1 MSMRNLSSWL
11 LIGIGLIVAFF
22 GVRHL
27 LIQYRSQQNAAVQW
41 QKEERA
47 AKQGPKPNVA
57 AVRPQPSRLMPGE
70 SVGHLVIPRLGA
82 SLYVVEGAE
91 KEDLENGPGHVV
103 GTAMP
108 GPTGNCVIAGH
119 RDTVFRQLKDI
130 HPGDEIV
137 METHEASYHYR
148 VKEMN
153 IILPTNT
160 KCLMPTPK
168 AELHLITCYPF
179 YFVGNAPKRYV
190 VSADLE
196 NVQTA
201 TAKAP
206 RPPA

>member
-1 MSMRNLSSWL
+1 MRNLFSWL
-11 LIGIGLIVAFF
+11 LICIGVVVAFF

-27 LIQYRSQQNAAVQW
+27 FIEHQSQQKAAVHW
-41 QKEERA
+41 QKVEEA
-47 AKQGPKPNVA
+47 ARQQRRLDTTP
-57 AVRPQPSRLMPGE
+57 VRPRPSRLMPGE

-137 METHEASYHYR
+137 VETHEASYHYR
-148 VKEMN
+148 VRDMN

-201 TAKAP
+201 SASAP